1 MEVDPTYTMAGGS
14 HMVVSRVHSMLTHA
28 SAVSNGDI
36 KVEDV
41 KRVVKILLSSP
52 GVVHR

>member
-1 MEVDPTYTMAGGS
+1 MEVDPTYTMDGGG
-14 HMVVSRVHSMLTHA
+14 HMVVLHVHPVLAHA

-41 KRVVKILLSSP
+41 KRVVKILLSPP
-52 GVVHR
+52 GAVHR